1 MFMQF
6 YVSMN
11 VIKEMRS
18 KWKFVLST
26 KYHSNCSTLN
36 IVYIFARYTH
46 SIDCSNP
53 MFPKNVQA

>member
-1 MFMQF
+1 MQF

-18 KWKFVLST
+18 KWKFVLFT

-53 MFPKNVQA
+53 TFPKNVQA